1 MYNVYPWVE
10 NHRQV
15 KNSLATIF
23 QFETLNCVVYE
34 NIHTHMHTQSTGVS
48 SFLIFLYSCQYSCN
62 VIMDKA
68 SKYLTLTL
76 CSRRYRSDEGR

>member
-1 MYNVYPWVE
+1 MYNVHPQVE

-34 NIHTHMHTQSTGVS
+34 IHTHMHTQSTDVS
-48 SFLIFLYSCQYSCN
+48 SFLTFLDSFQYIN
-62 VIMDKA
+62 AIIENDR
-68 SKYLTLTL
+68 KYLTLAL
-76 CSRRYRSDEGR
+76 CSRRYRSVEGR